1 MTDALELCIIEIPKV
16 GEVSKIVE
24 KNKEIKEA
32 MEELE
37 EISNDRRLR
46 IIAELKEKAIKDEN
60 NGRVRYREEGLKERG
75 RKAEKNKKK

>member
-1 MTDALELCIIEIPKV
+1 M
-16 GEVSKIVE
+16 E

-60 NGRVRYREEGLKERG
+60 NGRIRYREEGLQER
-75 RKAEKNKKK
+75 RKKSEK